1 MSRLRW
7 TPAVRAGSAGLL
19 AGLALA
25 WILGNGRTPS
35 VLAQAQ
41 PHAAEAAGTVAF
53 AVSAAAPDSGQ
64 FLYLID
70 TKTQAFAVYKVDPR
84 DPKGA
89 VKLEG
94 TRQYRWDLRLAE
106 FNNQEP
112 QVATIESMV
121 GGSSARK

>member
-1 MSRLRW
+1 
-7 TPAVRAGSAGLL
+7 V

-25 WILGNGRTPS
+25 WLLGTGRMPS
-35 VLAQAQ
+35 AQAQAQ
-41 PHAAEAAGTVAF
+41 PHPNDPGTVAF
-53 AVSAAAPDSGQ
+53 AVSAQAPDSGQ
-64 FLYLID
+64 YLYLID

-94 TRQYRWDLRLAE
+94 ARQYRWDLRLAE

-121 GGSSARK
+121 SGSTAQK

>member
-1 MSRLRW
+1 M
-7 TPAVRAGSAGLL
+7 
-19 AGLALA
+19 
-25 WILGNGRTPS
+25 
-35 VLAQAQ
+35 
-41 PHAAEAAGTVAF
+41 AEAGGTVAF
-53 AVSAAAPDSGQ
+53 AVSAQAPDSGQ

-70 TKTQAFAVYKVDPR
+70 PKTQAFAVYKVDPR

-121 GGSSARK
+121 GGSAARK

>member
-1 MSRLRW
+1 MSVLRW
-7 TPAVRAGSAGLL
+7 TPAVRSALGGLV

-25 WILGNGRTPS
+25 WLLGSGRMP
-35 VLAQAQ
+35 LARAQARPQ
-41 PHAAEAAGTVAF
+41 PDDPGTVAF
-53 AVSAAAPDSGQ
+53 AVSAQAPDSGQ

-70 TKTQAFAVYKVDPR
+70 TKIQAFAIYRVDPR

-94 TRQYRWDLRLAE
+94 ARQYRWDLRLAE

-121 GGSSARK
+121 SGPTARQ